1 VATELHAHRA
11 TVDAHIVRPQDEA
24 RCASTEEFVAERRDR
39 VEWLA
44 DRASEIGLRQNRDE
58 SPSVG
63 GFTELGADRR

>member
-39 VEWLA
+39 VEWLT
-44 DRASEIGLRQNRDE
+44 D
-58 SPSVG
+58 
-63 GFTELGADRR
+63 